1 MPGWRDDAPGS
12 NVRERADLH
21 VDTNEAL
28 KFHVVYYDMS
38 HTTDWLNY
46 HHLFYFSVI
55 VQEGGLARAAARLRL
70 SHSTLSTQLRALE
83 QFFGSELFERRGR
96 RLVLTPL
103 GSEVAEYAAEIF
115 RMGSELVDVARGHVG
130 IRRAPLRVGVV
141 HALPKTVTYRL
152 LDPALRVGNSGP
164 IHVRQGDLEP
174 LVERIAANKLHLVL
188 ADMPPPQGLPVRV
201 HGHLLGESEVLLYGT
216 PRLAARYRSGFPESL
231 NDAPLL
237 LPGAAAGLRRSL
249 ERWLTDRGIR
259 PRIEGEIDDSG
270 LLRVFG
276 GAGLGLFPVRAA
288 LRTEVEEAH
297 GAILVG
303 KLEGL
308 RERYYAVSSERRVRH
323 PGVLALIERA
333 RSRLAVPSRDASST
347 KTRTPGR
354 SEQKP

>member
-1 MPGWRDDAPGS
+1 VDKNEGLA
-12 NVRERADLH
+12 LH
-21 VDTNEAL
+21 VGLSNMGSG
-28 KFHVVYYDMS
+28 VM
-38 HTTDWLNY
+38 DWLNY

-55 VQEGGLARAAARLRL
+55 VREGGLAKAAAHLRL

-103 GSEVAEYAAEIF
+103 GVEVADYATEIF
-115 RMGSELVDVARGHVG
+115 RMGTELVDVARGHVDG
-130 IRRAPLRVGVV
+130 RRAPLRVGVV
-141 HALPKTVTYRL
+141 NALPKTVTYRL
-152 LDPALRVGNSGP
+152 LEPALQVDNPGP
-164 IHVRQGDLEP
+164 IHVRQDELEP
-174 LVERIAANKLHLVL
+174 LVEGIATNKLHLVL
-188 ADMPPPQGLPVRV
+188 SDALPPQGLAVRV
-201 HGHLLGESEVLLYGT
+201 HAHLLGDSEVLLYGA
-216 PRLAARYRSGFPESL
+216 PSLAARYRNGFPDSL

-237 LPGAAAGLRRSL
+237 LPGAAAGLRRSF

-259 PRIEGEIDDSG
+259 VRIEGEIDDAG

-297 GAILVG
+297 GAVLVG

-308 RERYYAVSSERRVRH
+308 RERYYAVSTERRVRH

-333 RSRLAVPSRDASST
+333 RMRLSVQAVDVSSSA
-347 KTRTPGR
+347 GR
-354 SEQKP
+354 SRGRRRGAR